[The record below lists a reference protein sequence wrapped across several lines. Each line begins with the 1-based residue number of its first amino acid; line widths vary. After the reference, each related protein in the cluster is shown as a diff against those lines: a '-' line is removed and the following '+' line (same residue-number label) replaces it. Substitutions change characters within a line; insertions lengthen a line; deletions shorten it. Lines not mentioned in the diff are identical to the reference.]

1 LFKNKK
7 IKPKSS
13 KKAIFLVF
21 DGFVLYPNA
30 NQCASTSKAMPTR
43 ILFLSFLLCLS
54 TAVFAQTTGVKRATF
69 SSSIGSST
77 YPQSIGQSS
86 AVIGSSR
93 VQSYDLLQGFLAPDF
108 PIVSRSREPLELI
121 RLQAYPNPFTSQVK
135 LKLDRSYPYPL
146 QLQLFSISGF
156 SVWSGEFP
164 AHTKELNLDQLDHL
178 SVGVYLLRLYTTQQ
192 VFTQTLIKH

>member
-1 LFKNKK
+1 
-7 IKPKSS
+7 
-13 KKAIFLVF
+13 
-21 DGFVLYPNA
+21 
-30 NQCASTSKAMPTR
+30 MPTR

-54 TAVFAQTTGVKRATF
+54 TGLFAQTTGVKRATF
-69 SSSIGSST
+69 SSSIGST
-77 YPQSIGQSS
+77 KYPQSIGQSS
-86 AVIGSSR
+86 VVIGASR
-93 VQSYDLLQGFLAPDF
+93 VKSYDLLQGFLAPDF
-108 PIVSRSREPLELI
+108 PIVSRSRETLELI

-146 QLQLFSISGF
+146 QLQLFSISGL

-164 AHTKELNLDQLDHL
+164 ANTKELNLDQLDQL

>member
-1 LFKNKK
+1 MLSRTLLF
-7 IKPKSS
+7 
-13 KKAIFLVF
+13 AFF
-21 DGFVLYPNA
+21 
-30 NQCASTSKAMPTR
+30 
-43 ILFLSFLLCLS
+43 LCLS

-69 SSSIGSST
+69 SSAVGSST

-86 AVIGSSR
+86 VVIGLSR

-108 PIVSRSREPLELI
+108 PSISRTREPLELI
-121 RLQAYPNPFTSQVK
+121 RLQAYPNPFTSQLK
-135 LKLDRSYPYPL
+135 LKLDRSYPQTL
-146 QLQLFSISGF
+146 QLQLFSIAGL

-164 AHTKELNLDQLDHL
+164 ANTKELNLDQLEHL

>member
-1 LFKNKK
+1 
-7 IKPKSS
+7 
-13 KKAIFLVF
+13 
-21 DGFVLYPNA
+21 
-30 NQCASTSKAMPTR
+30 MPTR

-54 TAVFAQTTGVKRATF
+54 TAVFAQTSGIKRATF
-69 SSSIGSST
+69 SSSIGSSK

-86 AVIGSSR
+86 VVIGASR

-108 PIVSRSREPLELI
+108 PIVSRSRETLELI

-135 LKLDRSYPYPL
+135 LKLDRSYPQTL
-146 QLQLFSISGF
+146 QLQLFSIAGL

-164 AHTKELNLDQLDHL
+164 ANTKELNLDQLEHL
-178 SVGVYLLRLYTTQQ
+178 SVGVYILRLYTTQQ